1 MNATLNSIVLEY
13 VEISM
18 SRRKQE
24 NFVSGKANFAV
35 GCGRSG
41 EKFNDGLKQNFPFA
55 ARQWKSQHALRP
67 PMILLNCFLPRQL
80 FAAKSAD

>member
-1 MNATLNSIVLEY
+1 MNENYVRRLGLFTKWWHGIINLKQFVIAKTITNCLEH

-18 SRRKQE
+18 LRRKQE

-41 EKFNDGLKQNFPFA
+41 EKFNEGLK
-55 ARQWKSQHALRP
+55 
-67 PMILLNCFLPRQL
+67 
-80 FAAKSAD
+80 